1 MRPNLKVAL
10 LAGVCATAL
19 LVAQPEQASAQNL
32 IVAPAEEGPYGAV
45 QGQFSI
51 WGSTQE
57 EWTEKG
63 DDGRVD
69 EEPYGATGALKL
81 GVVAPPNH
89 PNLGGWDFAVQFA
102 TGLLNADGPANA
114 KTDEPDFA
122 FGDCSS
128 NSTSGGLG
136 DCQMDDEVRWY
147 MGDLEVGL
155 DVGRYMDSSGDTQ
168 VRLFGGVRV
177 GYFDFDRGNDFFAN
191 GSDSPLNISQETT
204 FIGAGPRVGIAFRTP
219 LGSNRNIQLGGGLA
233 GAVLLGTR
241 DTTVEIVDDFE
252 EARASEDDF
261 EVVWNAEA
269 ELAIS
274 ADLGGGI
281 MIDAGYRGE
290 YWGNVINLPDPDV
303 SRNPVNSAF
312 FLDDMTEGDIFD
324 YGPFLRLTYAFSAPP
339 SSPAAARSLP
349 SRSRVATA
357 YPTAAPPRGSGA
369 VLPATAQTGLRP
381 GDLEAFIRQLDRQR
395 KLLDAQQEQL
405 NAQRDQL
412 EAQRN
417 LLDAQQERLDVLA
430 RPQKASLR

>member
-19 LVAQPEQASAQNL
+19 LVAQPEYANAQNL

-57 EWTEKG
+57 LWTAKE

-69 EEPYGATGALKL
+69 EEPFGATGALKL
-81 GVVAPPNH
+81 GVAA
-89 PNLGGWDFAVQFA
+89 GGWDFAVQFA
-102 TGLLNADGPANA
+102 TGMLNADGPASGR
-114 KTDEPDFA
+114 TDDPDHA
-122 FGDCSS
+122 FGSCI
-128 NSTSGGLG
+128 STTDSQLG

-147 MGDLEVGL
+147 MGDLEAGL
-155 DVGRYMDSSGDTQ
+155 DVGRALGYSGDTR
-168 VRLFGGVRV
+168 VRLFGGVRG
-177 GYFDFDRGNDFFAN
+177 GYFDFDRGNDLFWGNDNTPA
-191 GSDSPLNISQETT
+191 DLNQSTE
-204 FIGAGPRVGIAFRTP
+204 FLGAGPRVGIAFRTP

-233 GAVLLGTR
+233 GAVLFGNR
-241 DTTVEIVDDFE
+241 DTSVKVNEDGSI
-252 EARASEDDF
+252 ARASDDEF
-261 EVVWNAEA
+261 ETVWNAEA

-290 YWGNVINLPDPDV
+290 YWGNVINVPDPDGGPGDLQ
-303 SRNPVNSAF
+303 NAAE
-312 FLDDMTEGDIFD
+312 FLDDMTEGDIYD
-324 YGPFLRLTYAFSAPP
+324 HGPFLRLTYVFNAPP
-339 SSPAAARSLP
+339 SSRAAARSLP

-369 VLPATAQTGLRP
+369 VWPATAPTGGLQP

-405 NAQRDQL
+405 NAQREQL

-417 LLDAQQERLDVLA
+417 LLDAQQEQLDALF
-430 RPQKASLR
+430 RPQEASLR